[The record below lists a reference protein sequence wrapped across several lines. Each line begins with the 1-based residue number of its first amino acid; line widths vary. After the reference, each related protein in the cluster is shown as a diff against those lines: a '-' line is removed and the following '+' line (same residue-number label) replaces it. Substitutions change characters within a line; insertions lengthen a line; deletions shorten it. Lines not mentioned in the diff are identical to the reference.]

1 MIQYLN
7 KLHVSGFSRVR
18 YRLSA
23 MHRRL
28 FLILAACL
36 ALVTTVYLINIFR
49 IGQKEEKIRRTGIE
63 ISKQLSQSV
72 SLPLLEENIQ
82 SIQSLLSYA
91 AKNKDILTLSVFDHR
106 KEIVTQ
112 LGPGDVLPHDKDG
125 GQSISE
131 VSVWENEI
139 DNQKNVFSFSTDIVY
154 AGTKIGELYVALPGA
169 ETSVIRNQ
177 FKVAM
182 VSAFLTVVAFLAAW
196 RYTDISSGWMK
207 FKRSGRQ
214 ISEVAIDIDPVMT
227 GAFVTCPL
235 CGTRKAF
242 TPDVFRHTDLEDVFL
257 FKVSKMEQ
265 DRGNF
270 PNSEGIQLAEL
281 SHKEDLSWLKRQV
294 IMRCSEIILKLTR
307 E

>member
-1 MIQYLN
+1 MIQHLN
-7 KLHVSGFSRVR
+7 NLHISGFSRVR
-18 YRLSA
+18 YHLFA
-23 MHRRL
+23 VHRRL

-36 ALVTTVYLINIFR
+36 ALIAAAYLINIFR
-49 IGQKEEKIRRTGIE
+49 IGQKEEKIRKTGIE
-63 ISKQLSQSV
+63 ISKQLSRSV

-112 LGPGDVLPHDKDG
+112 LGPGEVLPHAKDG
-125 GQSISE
+125 GQSISQ
-131 VSVWENEI
+131 VSVWENEL

-154 AGTKIGELYVALPGA
+154 AGTKIGELYMALPGA
-169 ETSVIRNQ
+169 ETSAIRNQ
-177 FKVAM
+177 LKIAVIL
-182 VSAFLTVVAFLAAW
+182 VFLIVVAFVGAW
-196 RYTDISSGWMK
+196 RYPDISSRWMK
-207 FKRSGRQ
+207 FKSSGRQ
-214 ISEVAIDIDPVMT
+214 KTGVGNDIDPVMT

-242 TPDVFRHTDLEDVFL
+242 TPDVFRHSDLEDVFL
-257 FKVSKMEQ
+257 FKVSEKEE

-270 PNSEGIQLAEL
+270 PDSEGIQLAEL
-281 SHKEDLSWLKRQV
+281 SEKEDLSWLKRQV
-294 IMRCSEIILKLTR
+294 IMRCGEIILKLTR